1 MRFGA
6 LELRN
11 FAHSAIPTF
20 LRSDIPKLRHFDAPA
35 LQGFDISAFR
45 HSRSPAF
52 PHSAAPES
60 LRLPHPAAAILK
72 RLCPNAPNIPKAL
85 GRFLPEL
92 PSFEPY
98 SARAARSR
106 SLAAAV
112 RRCEP
117 QYLPRGA
124 DAVSYASDF
133 SSSAFRKFAI
143 STIQNFGDSKFRIRF
158 PGVSTFFARGGT
170 KRRFA
175 LYLTVIMKRRVSTPF
190 FSHGRL

>member
-1 MRFGA
+1 MPIPLFRHFYA
-6 LELRN
+6 
-11 FAHSAIPTF
+11 PTF
-20 LRSDIPKLRHFDAPA
+20 RNSDTPALRHFDAPA

-52 PHSAAPES
+52 PHSAAPKS

-133 SSSAFRKFAI
+133 SSSAFRQFAI
-143 STIQNFGDSKFRIRF
+143 STIQNLGDSKFRVRLPVI
-158 PGVSTFFARGGT
+158 STFFARGSA